1 MRKRST
7 IMVIFTYLMLAS
19 VILVCSLVEQ
29 SNAAVL
35 RVNKNVA
42 KLNQITGGDLEV
54 ESEYSEN
61 QAKAQDTRETVSNQ
75 RSKRSAHL
83 NFSAMMPG
91 PRFHKHRGHRRH
103 LKSRRNKSRSPNVRR
118 RITAGGKGTWTWL
131 PAYKRYAWLPE
142 EKPDKDDSFSK
153 LMRYGK

>member
-1 MRKRST
+1 MD
-7 IMVIFTYLMLAS
+7 IFTYLMFAS
-19 VILVCSLVEQ
+19 VILVCSLIEE

-42 KLNQITGGDLEV
+42 KLNQIADGDLEV
-54 ESEYSEN
+54 ESEYSDN
-61 QAKAQDTRETVSNQ
+61 QAKAQDTRETVSDQ

-83 NFSAMMPG
+83 NFSAVMPG
-91 PRFHKHRGHRRH
+91 PRFHRHRGHSLRTH
-103 LKSRRNKSRSPNVRR
+103 LKSRRNKSRSSNVRR
-118 RITAGGKGTWTWL
+118 RITGGGKGTWTWL